1 MSTSTQFKIHG
12 LMHQSQH
19 NRTEYTYT
27 HQLKC
32 INVNDVVEAHCYFVD
47 IGRTDCGQIRSR
59 IHNNDCRTLWPRRP
73 LSTAYKMLLLIL
85 LRICSRSV
93 RPIKCIILYV
103 LYVCTKINSHTVF
116 QQGACRV
123 RPCLSDL
130 LYFLSLC
137 TLTARAQM
145 TLPLTTTMSRTAAP
159 RIPCTILDVSPLAV
173 AKAVYGVGIETGL
186 RVQMTCIHY
195 MPSPLDS
202 VVA

>member
-12 LMHQSQH
+12 LMHQSQY
-19 NRTEYTYT
+19 NRTEYTNT

-32 INVNDVVEAHCYFVD
+32 INDVVEAHCYFVD

-59 IHNNDCRTLWPRRP
+59 INNNDCRTLWPRRP

-85 LRICSRSV
+85 LRNCSRSV
-93 RPIKCIILYV
+93 RPIKYIILYV
-103 LYVCTKINSHTVF
+103 LYVYTKINSHTEF
-116 QQGACRV
+116 QHCTCRV
-123 RPCLSDL
+123 RPHLSDL

-145 TLPLTTTMSRTAAP
+145 TLPHTTTMSRTAAP
-159 RIPCTILDVSPLAV
+159 RIPYTIFDVSSLAV
-173 AKAVYGVGIETGL
+173 AKAVRGVGIETSVS
-186 RVQMTCIHY
+186 VQMTCIHY